1 MNQYNTFNLQFS
13 RTLFVLGMLNC
24 YRIWYLKI
32 AALLHKLVPFL
43 LACVRALVTLLKF
56 GGGGLELSPL
66 VEIDIL
72 KLLPKRQQRRKQLV
86 ARGVPVKAKG
96 RSILIEASAA
106 VPIKNEHFSCCVQ
119 LNYLVP
125 LWHGLGN
132 VLSQSMCISFW
143 LSGALVPDNSN
154 WIQIH
159 IITGYG
165 SLTVFASNFPIFL
178 LVVDLIFNMWGFL
191 MLRVTLR
198 NINI

>member
-1 MNQYNTFNLQFS
+1 M
-13 RTLFVLGMLNC
+13 
-24 YRIWYLKI
+24 
-32 AALLHKLVPFL
+32 PFL

-106 VPIKNEHFSCCVQ
+106 VLIKNEHFSCCVQ

-125 LWHGLGN
+125 L
-132 VLSQSMCISFW
+132 
-143 LSGALVPDNSN
+143 
-154 WIQIH
+154 
-159 IITGYG
+159 
-165 SLTVFASNFPIFL
+165 
-178 LVVDLIFNMWGFL
+178 
-191 MLRVTLR
+191 
-198 NINI
+198 